1 MATTIT
7 HAELR
12 RAGLSAPDIAGLVST
27 GRLHRLRRG
36 VYSHEVEDDAVL
48 RHHALITATRLAVDD
63 SCVVSHTSAGVLHGL
78 PVRREALT
86 QVTMTRASP
95 GHADRSSHLIMR
107 DTRITEEEIDRDG
120 EGPTTTLARTVADI
134 ARTEKAPWGVVAV
147 DAALRAGL
155 DAGDLDAALRVHPRL
170 HGLRGARAVAAF
182 GSALSESPAE
192 SISRWNM
199 AIAGLPAPVLQH
211 EFFDEQGEFIAR
223 ADFFWPDH
231 GLVGEVD
238 GKVKYGELLRP
249 GQTAEDAVM
258 QEKRREGR
266 LRAQGLYLERWGWDV
281 ATSPTR
287 LERLL
292 RPALLGATRRRDAY
306 PV

>member
-7 HAELR
+7 HSELR
-12 RAGLSAPDIAGLVST
+12 QAGLSASDIAGLVAM

-48 RHHALITATRLAVDD
+48 RHLALIAATRRAVDG
-63 SCVVSHTSAGVLHGL
+63 SCVVSHISAGVLHGL
-78 PVRREALT
+78 PVRRDALA
-86 QVTMTRASP
+86 QVTMTRTSP
-95 GHADRSSHLIMR
+95 GHADRSSHLVMR
-107 DTRITEEEIDRDG
+107 DTRITEEEIDREGD
-120 EGPTTTLARTVADI
+120 GPTTTLARTVADL

-155 DAGDLDAALRVHPRL
+155 DTSSLDAALRMHPRL
-170 HGLRGARAVAAF
+170 HGLRRARAVAAF
-182 GSALSESPAE
+182 GDGLSESPAE
-192 SISRWNM
+192 SISRWSM

-211 EFFDEQGEFIAR
+211 EFYDDQGEFIAR
-223 ADFFWPDH
+223 ADFFWPQH

-258 QEKRREGR
+258 AEKRREGR

-292 RPALLGATRRRDAY
+292 RPALLGVTRRRAG
-306 PV
+306 